1 MGYEATDRR
10 PLESR
15 NLRIFQQAS
24 RWLAEHNVSPNT
36 ISVLG
41 MIAGIFS
48 GAALAATAHWP
59 DEAMYFWLAG
69 AVLIQLRL
77 LANMLDGMVA
87 IQANRASALGELYN
101 EIPDRISDFATL
113 VGLGYASGGLPALGW
128 LAAWLAALT
137 AYIRAQ
143 GKAAGAA
150 QHYHGPMA
158 KPQRMALATAT
169 AVCCSFFPMKWQVYQ
184 FDGHELTLPAI
195 ALAIVSVGC
204 VITCVRRLQA
214 IARDLRSKA

>member
-1 MGYEATDRR
+1 MGYQATERR

-15 NLRIFQQAS
+15 KLRIFQQAS
-24 RWLAEHNVSPNT
+24 RWLAEHHVSPNT
-36 ISVLG
+36 ISILG
-41 MIAGIFS
+41 MIAGVLS
-48 GAALAATAHWP
+48 GLALAATTRWP
-59 DEAMYFWLAG
+59 EGALYFWLAG

-87 IQANRASALGELYN
+87 IQANRASAVGELYN

-113 VGLGYASGGLPALGW
+113 VGLGYASGGIPALGW

-143 GKAAGAA
+143 GKVAGAA

-158 KPQRMALATAT
+158 KPHRMALATAT
-169 AVCCSFFPMKWQVYQ
+169 AVSCAFLPVEWQTYQ
-184 FDGHELTLPAI
+184 FNGREFALPAI
-195 ALAIVSVGC
+195 ALAIVCVGC
-204 VITCVRRLQA
+204 VVTCMRRLWS
-214 IARDLRSKA
+214 ITRDLRSKT

>member
-1 MGYEATDRR
+1 MGYQATERR

-24 RWLAEHNVSPNT
+24 RWLAEHRVSPNT
-36 ISVLG
+36 ISILG
-41 MIAGIFS
+41 MIAGCLS
-48 GAALAATAHWP
+48 GLALAATARWP
-59 DEAMYFWLAG
+59 DEAMYYWLAG

-87 IQANRASALGELYN
+87 IQSNRASAVGELYN

-113 VGLGYASGGLPALGW
+113 VGLGYASGGMPMLGW

-150 QHYHGPMA
+150 QYFQGPMA

-169 AVCCSFFPMKWQVYQ
+169 AVACAFLPMKWQVYQ
-184 FDGHELTLPAI
+184 YDGHEISLPAI
-195 ALAIVSVGC
+195 ALAIICVGC
-204 VITCVRRLQA
+204 VVTCVRRLQC